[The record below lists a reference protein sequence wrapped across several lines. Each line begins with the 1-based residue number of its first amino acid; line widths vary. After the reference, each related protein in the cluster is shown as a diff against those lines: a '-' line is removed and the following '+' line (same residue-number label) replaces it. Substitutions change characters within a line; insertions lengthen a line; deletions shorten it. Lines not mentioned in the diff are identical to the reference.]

1 MNKLLAL
8 GFSAL
13 LCCVPA
19 SMNRIFPSGPALK
32 SFDVSFAKTRFPSSA
47 ASKDRAFATFRQGCP
62 ANSSE
67 SIPVDCTMQSDRC
80 NIMEPTKSGH
90 HQISCCNTDFC
101 NN

>member
-19 SMNRIFPSGPALK
+19 SMNRIFPSAEVLRCIVCQNKIPIFGCIK
-32 SFDVSFAKTRFPSSA
+32 G
-47 ASKDRAFATFRQGCP
+47 QGICHLP
-62 ANSSE
+62 PGLPCKLIRVYTN
-67 SIPVDCTMQSDRC
+67 CTMQSDRC